1 MLCVAHNISSSAMVF
16 KASEMEFPLAL
27 WLPSRDCKV
36 LTHRSYFNTF
46 GGNPVC
52 DSVGHAVLKVIE
64 KENLQ
69 QNAFVVGLLLKQC
82 LNSLKEKYEIIGDV
96 RRRGLML
103 GVELVT
109 DRQLKI
115 PAKAETLHV
124 MDQMKETGV
133 LIGKG
138 AFSGMY
144 LGSLLSYTSP
154 RTMLVSFQCLQI
166 LPIMYLVLIIDDIT
180 LLTFL

>member
-1 MLCVAHNISSSAMVF
+1 MRKAGGLRTGDEVQSGFARIGGSHFWGFEPHGIVPDINTMA

-154 RTMLVSFQCLQI
+154 RTML
-166 LPIMYLVLIIDDIT
+166 
-180 LLTFL
+180 